1 MEEIGI
7 LHEEES
13 LKKTFPAIAVVTRQ
27 TANLKRRIMKNRYM
41 SITGEERN
49 TTITLPPPGNFRRH
63 DPSRCVCCARMTDG
77 IRKVKIS
84 KTGREY
90 EIKRHYTC
98 QDTHLVYLATCLIC
112 SSQYVGQTTK
122 ELRQRHYGHRSEIKR
137 KADGLG
143 AHFHD
148 HAVEMGLDLSKSSS
162 MDTMMDNFQLAVVG
176 SVQPGQPWTQSR
188 LDKLEAD
195 LQHRFQCLQKHGG
208 MGLQDETRRRRY
220 GQ

>member
-1 MEEIGI
+1 M
-7 LHEEES
+7 
-13 LKKTFPAIAVVTRQ
+13 
-27 TANLKRRIMKNRYM
+27 
-41 SITGEERN
+41 
-49 TTITLPPPGNFRRH
+49 
-63 DPSRCVCCARMTDG
+63 
-77 IRKVKIS
+77 KIS

-90 EIKRHYTC
+90 EVKRHYTC

-122 ELRQRHYGHRSEIKR
+122 EMRQRHSGHRSEIKR
-137 KADGLG
+137 RADGLG
-143 AHFHD
+143 AHFYD
-148 HAVEMGLDLSKSSS
+148 HAIEMGLDLSKSSKMS
-162 MDTMMDNFQLAVVG
+162 ILMENFQLSIVG

-208 MGLQDETRRRRY
+208 MGLQDETRRRKH